1 MAVSADARIYVAGH
15 TGMVGSAIVRAL
27 KRRGFNNLLTA
38 PHAEL
43 DLTDGDATMAF
54 FEKERP
60 EYIYMAAA
68 KVGGIRANDTYMADF
83 AMENLLITC
92 NVLRAA
98 HETGVKKLL
107 YLGSACIYPRDSAQ
121 PVKEEYLLTGLPEP
135 TNEGYAV
142 AKIAGVRLCDYYKR
156 QYGDDFISCIPA
168 NVYGENDD
176 LDPQNSH
183 VIPALIQRF
192 EKAKTEAIPYVE
204 VWGSGNAE
212 REFLYVDD
220 AADACLFLMENY
232 DGPGTI
238 NVGVGEA
245 TAIRDLASAIRDTV
259 GYTGEIRFD
268 ATKPDGMP
276 RRLLDSTRI
285 SELGWA
291 PAITMKTGLDKAY
304 AWYRMHE
311 DAGRTDMQKNDK
323 IFVAGG
329 CSRKCY
335 YS

>member
-1 MAVSADARIYVAGH
+1 MEKNARIYVAGH
-15 TGMVGSAIVRAL
+15 TGLFGSAIVRAL
-27 KRRGFNNLLTA
+27 KRNGYLNIVTRIHG
-38 PHAEL
+38 EL
-43 DLTDGDATMAF
+43 DLTDGAAAMAF

-60 EYIYMAAA
+60 EYVFVAAA
-68 KVGGIRANDTYMADF
+68 LVGGIQANNTYMADF

-98 HETGVKKLL
+98 HEMGVKKLL
-107 YLGSACIYPRDSAQ
+107 YLGSSCIYPRQSPQ

-142 AKIAGVRLCDYYKR
+142 AKIAGVRMCDYYKR

-192 EKAKTEAIPYVE
+192 HHAKLENLPYVE
-204 VWGSGNAE
+204 IWGTGAAE
-212 REFLYVDD
+212 REFMYIDDGAEACVYV
-220 AADACLFLMENY
+220 MENY

-238 NVGVGEA
+238 NIGLGS
-245 TAIRDLASAIRDTV
+245 TTRIRELAEKIKDVV
-259 GYTGEIRFD
+259 GYQGEIRYD

-276 RRLLDSTRI
+276 RRLLDSTKI
-285 SELGWA
+285 TALGWK
-291 PAITMKTGLDKAY
+291 PKVQLEDGLKMTYEWFLKKKGDGLD
-304 AWYRMHE
+304 
-311 DAGRTDMQKNDK
+311 
-323 IFVAGG
+323 
-329 CSRKCY
+329 
-335 YS
+335 